1 MKLFRIVTTWIE
13 VLWLRRKVR
22 QMKREL
28 TRLAVRVA
36 FAQADRGRMSEVGGQ
51 EALG

>member
-1 MKLFRIVTTWIE
+1 MKLFRIITTWIE

-22 QMKREL
+22 QMKREM

-36 FAQADRGRMSEVGGQ
+36 FVESGRELVHR
-51 EALG
+51 